1 MKRRLSALLCALTLA
16 LSLSGCWS
24 GDVSDD
30 SSGDF
35 WEETPPVEADTSST
49 LTPITSFALPYLQ
62 GVTLDPI
69 TCPDGM
75 QQTLGALLYEGL
87 FVLDESFAPQN
98 VLCSRYEHNDD
109 CTSYTFYLRDGVSFS
124 DGSSLTASDVLATLR
139 RAQESERYSARF
151 ANVASMR
158 ASNGAL
164 IVNLTRADSACA
176 VRAREIDNERAV
188 ACAHRGDVGKA
199 RAVALALLRA
209 AKRREHIACRQAAAV
224 GKADAVAEVKGV
236 ARAVVV
242 VLIAA
247 AQHILRR
254 KRLVQHEKPLVEQR
268 AKRLLHA
275 VGAGDGV
282 ERHALQIRQCERRDR
297 RQGGGGVRF
306 HRRRFLP
313 EVAAAVVAH
322 IAAPAARKRKRER
335 QRAQKRREA
344 ALHSASSV
352 RQIIAA
358 MPPRRSLIARCDQ

>member
-1 MKRRLSALLCALTLA
+1 MRREREARRLGVTSEVARRDGRAVDRTREGAAKRCIGERRALCVEAEVDHVRRRVVGERRVRAAQIARAARQVSREQMHLARGEKVRRRVRVLDGAQLDTLERQRAVAVPVGVLLEACAVAVRDEEIRPRAERHGVLLRTRFDD
-16 LSLSGCWS
+16 
-24 GDVSDD
+24 GDVKQR
-30 SSGDF
+30 G
-35 WEETPPVEADTSST
+35 
-49 LTPITSFALPYLQ
+49 
-62 GVTLDPI
+62 
-69 TCPDGM
+69 
-75 QQTLGALLYEGL
+75 
-87 FVLDESFAPQN
+87 
-98 VLCSRYEHNDD
+98 
-109 CTSYTFYLRDGVSFS
+109 
-124 DGSSLTASDVLATLR
+124 
-139 RAQESERYSARF
+139 ER
-151 ANVASMR
+151 
-158 ASNGAL
+158 
-164 IVNLTRADSACA
+164 A

-188 ACAHRGDVGKA
+188 ARAHRGDVGKA

-209 AKRREHIACRQAAAV
+209 AKRREHIACRQTAAV

-358 MPPRRSLIARCDQ
+358 MPPRRSPIARCDQ